1 MKEEMLAL
9 KKLLNEGKVED
20 AISFLT
26 NLICSNQSEVCNDK
40 LYYLLGNAYRKQG
53 NFQEALNC
61 YLEAIDL
68 NPESPAVKAKE
79 MLMDILNYYNKEMY
93 NP

>member
-1 MKEEMLAL
+1 MKE
-9 KKLLNEGKVED
+9 KLLDVKRLINEGKVED

-26 NLICSNQSEVCNDK
+26 NLSCSNHPDLCNDEV
-40 LYYLLGNAYRKQG
+40 YYLLGNAYRKQG

-61 YLEAIDL
+61 YLEAIER
-68 NPESPAVKAKE
+68 NPKSPAVEAKS
-79 MLMDILNYYNKEMY
+79 MLMDILNFYNKEMY